1 MPVRFSFEPF
11 DRARIIPGSVTAPR
25 GFSAASWRCGIK
37 PSGREDLALLVSDRP
52 CSAAGV
58 FTTNRVRAACVDIN
72 RERLGKGAAQA
83 LICNSGNAN
92 CCTGEQGWRDAL
104 EICRIT
110 ARELGLP
117 EEMVCGASTG
127 VIGQSLPMELLRR
140 GIPEA
145 ARRLSREAGPD
156 FARAIMTTDTVPK
169 EIACEVEL
177 AGGPIR
183 IGMAAKGSGMI
194 QPDLAT
200 MFCFA
205 TTDAA
210 IPPADL
216 RDLLREAV
224 EQSFNCV
231 TVDGDSSTN
240 DMVLV
245 FANGASGVAPG
256 AEDWRA
262 LRETFFWM
270 CRQMAMAI
278 AADGEGATKLVEIRV
293 TGAAS
298 DADARIAARTIANS
312 PLVKTALFGRDPNWG
327 RILAAAGRSGAEVKQ
342 EMLSLAINGREIVR
356 RGHPLELSGEEGLRL
371 LEPEKVNIGLDLG
384 LGRGSARFWTC
395 DLSYDYVRINAE
407 YHT

>member
-1 MPVRFSFEPF
+1 
-11 DRARIIPGSVTAPR
+11 
-25 GFSAASWRCGIK
+25 
-37 PSGREDLALLVSDRP
+37 
-52 CSAAGV
+52 
-58 FTTNRVRAACVDIN
+58 
-72 RERLGKGAAQA
+72 
-83 LICNSGNAN
+83 
-92 CCTGEQGWRDAL
+92 
-104 EICRIT
+104 
-110 ARELGLP
+110 
-117 EEMVCGASTG
+117 
-127 VIGQSLPMELLRR
+127 
-140 GIPEA
+140 
-145 ARRLSREAGPD
+145 
-156 FARAIMTTDTVPK
+156 
-169 EIACEVEL
+169 
-177 AGGPIR
+177 
-183 IGMAAKGSGMI
+183 
-194 QPDLAT
+194 

-356 RGHPLELSGEEGLRL
+356 TGHPVELSGEEGLRL